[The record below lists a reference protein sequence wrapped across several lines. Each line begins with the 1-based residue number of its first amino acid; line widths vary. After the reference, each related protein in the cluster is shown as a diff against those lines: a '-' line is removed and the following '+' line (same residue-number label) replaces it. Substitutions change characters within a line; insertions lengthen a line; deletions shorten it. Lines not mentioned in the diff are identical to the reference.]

1 MDKTFKKSIDQEA
14 LLVDQAIKRVRQGK
28 GHIEDIGEALLKL
41 SAVSHSYQEYLT
53 AKQANEEEKYGKEE
67 VHI

>member
-1 MDKTFKKSIDQEA
+1 M
-14 LLVDQAIKRVRQGK
+14 RQGK
-28 GHIEDIGEALLKL
+28 GHVEKIGEALLKL

>member
-1 MDKTFKKSIDQEA
+1 M
-14 LLVDQAIKRVRQGK
+14 RQGK
-28 GHIEDIGEALLKL
+28 GHVEEIGEALLKL
-41 SAVSHSYQEYLT
+41 SAFSHSYQEYLT